1 MKSVSFILSDAN
13 FDFNGESSN
22 NIRFVGP
29 QASPNNTHI
38 TIIAGANGTS
48 KSRIISSVVEKLC
61 SLRFEL
67 EGDGYARKIS
77 AHGMHGVTCTEI
89 NTTGDKVYQGSEK
102 LPSKVL
108 AISNLVMDKFNF
120 SKDSESKVDFY
131 HYLGVRQATNLTTT
145 GSLERAVTEAVLR
158 MAATDDKLES
168 FKSWT
173 SLVFGGDRELAL
185 QFTRLKIKE
194 INDFLEEPD
203 KIALV
208 EKRVMRRTPLG
219 KTTLGQIG
227 AIARDIT
234 ELFTF
239 LQRKLVNYSVKSHT
253 QRSRV
258 EPFLRLS
265 TLTNKESL
273 QLANLALTFSAA
285 TKAGYSAWP
294 SLCFEAA
301 PWFQF
306 NQLSSGEQNLI
317 SVGAKIIAYAEPG
330 CLIAIDEPE
339 ISLNVAW
346 QQHYTDLILKSL
358 IHAPGTHVLIATH
371 SPHLIASLPL
381 GSASVVTIEK
391 INNNYSFKT
400 TDALF
405 EGWGAEAVLY
415 QVLGV
420 TSASSFLF
428 NRKLAKILKHIQD
441 GGEDRSLIAS
451 FLDSAYKLDYHGI
464 EPLEEVI
471 QEIESYL
478 GDIS

>member
-1 MKSVSFILSDAN
+1 M
-13 FDFNGESSN
+13 
-22 NIRFVGP
+22 
-29 QASPNNTHI
+29 
-38 TIIAGANGTS
+38 
-48 KSRIISSVVEKLC
+48 
-61 SLRFEL
+61 
-67 EGDGYARKIS
+67 
-77 AHGMHGVTCTEI
+77 
-89 NTTGDKVYQGSEK
+89 
-102 LPSKVL
+102 
-108 AISNLVMDKFNF
+108 
-120 SKDSESKVDFY
+120 
-131 HYLGVRQATNLTTT
+131 
-145 GSLERAVTEAVLR
+145 
-158 MAATDDKLES
+158 
-168 FKSWT
+168 
-173 SLVFGGDRELAL
+173 
-185 QFTRLKIKE
+185 
-194 INDFLEEPD
+194 
-203 KIALV
+203 
-208 EKRVMRRTPLG
+208 
-219 KTTLGQIG
+219 
-227 AIARDIT
+227 
-234 ELFTF
+234 
-239 LQRKLVNYSVKSHT
+239 
-253 QRSRV
+253 
-258 EPFLRLS
+258 
-265 TLTNKESL
+265 
-273 QLANLALTFSAA
+273 
-285 TKAGYSAWP
+285 
-294 SLCFEAA
+294 
-301 PWFQF
+301 
-306 NQLSSGEQNLI
+306 
-317 SVGAKIIAYAEPG
+317 
-330 CLIAIDEPE
+330 IAIDEPE